1 MSRTDTRKKKK
12 NPPASEPAERLR
24 AVGLVKAFRRNT
36 VVNNINIEV
45 ARGEVV
51 GLLGPNG
58 AGKTTTFY
66 MIVGVIRPDKGEIFL
81 AGENITRKPL
91 HRRARMG
98 LGYLPQERSV
108 FRRLTVA
115 DNLMAVLEQTNLSA
129 AERRERM
136 ETGLVDLG
144 LTQIR
149 GSKGYQ
155 LSGGEGRRVEIARA
169 LVLEPSYI
177 LLDEPFA
184 GVDPIAVLDI
194 QEVIKQ
200 IRAKN
205 IGVLITDHNVRET
218 LGITDRAYIM
228 NAGEVLVQGVPDEL
242 VGNEIARRIYLGEEF
257 HL

>member
-1 MSRTDTRKKKK
+1 MARHRTKQDLQ
-12 NPPASEPAERLR
+12 A
-24 AVGLVKAFRRNT
+24 GLDY
-36 VVNNINIEV
+36 I
-45 ARGEVV
+45 
-51 GLLGPNG
+51 LGSPKDG
-58 AGKTTTFY
+58 GTLEC
-66 MIVGVIRPDKGEIFL
+66 IVIRPDHGEIIL
-81 AGENITRKPL
+81 EGHNITHMPL

-98 LGYLPQERSV
+98 LGYLPQEHSV
-108 FRRLTVA
+108 FRRLTVEA
-115 DNLMAVLEQTNLSA
+115 NLMAVLEQSGISA

-149 GSKGYQ
+149 HSMGYQ
-155 LSGGEGRRVEIARA
+155 LSGGEARRVEIARA
-169 LVLEPSYI
+169 LVLEPSYM

-228 NAGEVLVQGVPDEL
+228 HAGEVLVQGIPDEL
-242 VGNEIARRIYLGEEF
+242 VGNEIARRIYLGEAF
-257 HL
+257 QL